1 MLGACAPGHLDCQPH
16 TLDAAEVTS
25 PALSDDPASLAVSR
39 KGDTEITEQSAV
51 ADAKV
56 RWLSQQ
62 LVVTADALNRSEY
75 ELRAAGE
82 GGWTNCSAW
91 TRYS

>member
-1 MLGACAPGHLDCQPH
+1 MRVRPPRLSPPH
-16 TLDAAEVTS
+16 HLDAAEATS
-25 PALSDDPASLAVSR
+25 PAFSDNPASLAVSR
-39 KGDTEITEQSAV
+39 KGDTEITEQAAV

-56 RWLSQQ
+56 TRLSQQ
-62 LVVTADALNRSEY
+62 LVVTADALNGSEY

-82 GGWTNCSAW
+82 GGGWTNCSAW